1 MSKVILDCFG
11 FVLLRSV
18 IGPENS
24 RDPLNLLN
32 PKSDQHLISPYHITP
47 ESHMKVT
54 RIKKM
59 ITNKKKLLISKQI
72 LLVSTSGNV

>member
-11 FVLLRSV
+11 FALLRSV

-24 RDPLNLLN
+24 HDLLNLLK
-32 PKSDQHLISPYHITP
+32 PESDQHLISPYTITP
-47 ESHMKVT
+47 KLHMKVT
-54 RIKKM
+54 RIRKM